1 MSKRLSALL
10 LLALAACS
18 GDPPT
23 DPGNGVA
30 TVNVNAP
37 ASFVGVGD
45 TIRLTATVVDGNGAT
60 IPAAVVEWS
69 SSQPTV
75 ATVNSSGTVVGQSP
89 GTTTITARYG
99 SATAT
104 VLIDVD
110 AGSCS
115 GDFSLSVGEVRQVR
129 GGAALGCITL
139 APSVASEEYVY
150 IIGNARAAQDDM
162 LRYTATLTNTS
173 AVQAAVAPR
182 VMPAVQDQA
191 AVRSQTSAQK
201 LEERLRAYER
211 SVTSDA
217 LPNTQRRR
225 ERPETGATLAV
236 QAVVRDVGD
245 TVTIRVPNLQDGK
258 DICRDFLTV
267 RAVVR
272 AVSARATMLE
282 DVASPPGK
290 LTLQDYQDIAREFD
304 DLIFPTDTLWFG
316 SPTDLNSDQ
325 RISIL
330 YTPEV
335 NKLTPSGSTG
345 IVGGF
350 FFGGDLIRRNEY
362 PTSNDCRNQT
372 NEQEIFYI
380 LAPDPNGTING
391 NARTTDGVRQV
402 TRGTIAHEFQHMI
415 NQSVR
420 QYNPAVKAF
429 ETAWLN
435 EGMSHFAEEAVGR
448 ALRGFGD
455 FQSLNQNDINPN
467 PNAAGDYQ
475 AFFRQNQN
483 RFLRWAQRPD
493 TSSPT
498 SNEARDQLAARGAA
512 WALLRWVADHYSNGN
527 ARSFFRRLAVGPE
540 TDIPNLLLRAGN
552 RPFDELVGG
561 WLTANYADNRG
572 IPNLAVRYSY
582 ISWDMPNILA
592 AANNN
597 TPPLLVNTFPGTYTS
612 QALSG
617 SGNYYLY
624 QRPANSGPVTLDLRT
639 SQGQPLTNASARVWI
654 LRTR

>member
-23 DPGNGVA
+23 DPGNGVP

-37 ASFVGVGD
+37 ANFVAVGD
-45 TIRLTATVVDGNGAT
+45 TLRLSALVIDGNGST

-69 SSQPTV
+69 SSQPTI
-75 ATVNSSGTVVGQSP
+75 ATVTSSGIVVGQSP

-99 SATAT
+99 SATGT

-110 AGSCS
+110 AGSCT
-115 GDFSLSVGEVRQVR
+115 GDFSLAVGEVRQVR
-129 GGAALGCITL
+129 GGPALGCITL
-139 APSVASEEYVY
+139 APSVAAEEYLY
-150 IIGNARAAQDDM
+150 IIGNGRAAQDDM
-162 LRYTATLTNTS
+162 LRYTATLTSTS
-173 AVQAAVAPR
+173 AVQATAAAR
-182 VMPAVQDQA
+182 VMPLAQDQA
-191 AVRSQTSAQK
+191 ALRSQTEAQK
-201 LEERLRAYER
+201 VEERLRAYER
-211 SVTSDA
+211 AVTNDA
-217 LPNTQRRR
+217 LPHTQRRR
-225 ERPETGATLAV
+225 ERPGTGASLAV

-258 DICRDFLTV
+258 DLCRDFISI

-272 AVSARATMLE
+272 AVSTKATMLE
-282 DVASPPGK
+282 DVASPSGK

-304 DLIFPTDTLWFG
+304 DLIYPTDTLWFG

-325 RISIL
+325 RISIV

-350 FFGGDLIRRNEY
+350 FFGGDLIRRSEY

-455 FQSLNQNDINPN
+455 FQSLNQNDNNPN
-467 PNAAGDYQ
+467 PNVAGDYQ

-483 RFLRWAQRPD
+483 RFFRWAQRPD
-493 TSSPT
+493 TASPT

-512 WALLRWVADHYSNGN
+512 WAFLRWVADHYSNGN

-572 IPNLAVRYSY
+572 IPNLAVRYTY